1 MPACDVC
8 NGGTSTADL
17 TVAIVSRW
25 NHLPMGGDL
34 SDHKRLTNRL
44 RKQAPEVVNEWYL
57 DPFEQIGPRQHL
69 RNNGVA
75 VPYGAGVVRMGTYTV
90 RQLNLFANKAVLA
103 LYFEHFKAPL
113 HSTGAVCA
121 LWRSKEDFARDGI
134 PRELLDL
141 FPGHAALIQGK
152 WDERRT
158 FEYRHNGNPD
168 EGLFMCFARL

>member
-1 MPACDVC
+1 VPEDEAL
-8 NGGTSTADL
+8 STVTIGYKTIGRQRAMAAFVL
-17 TVAIVSRW
+17 PFAQGSTRW
-25 NHLPMGGDL
+25 DG
-34 SDHKRLTNRL
+34 NR
-44 RKQAPEVVNEWYL
+44 
-57 DPFEQIGPRQHL
+57 
-69 RNNGVA
+69 
-75 VPYGAGVVRMGTYTV
+75 
-90 RQLNLFANKAVLA
+90 ANKAVLA